1 MSGSEVS
8 DPPLDANMRHEQGQL
23 RSLID
28 ALPSLI
34 SYVDKDRCYQFNN
47 KAHED
52 WFGHRQEDIKGR
64 HIRDVVGKRTY
75 EVLRPYIDD
84 ALTGNTVEAEA
95 HTSYGDGGDRYIHVI
110 YVPDVEPDGGVAGL
124 FVVVNDITQRKQ
136 AELELEKAH
145 AVLEQSVEKQ
155 TLELQQTS
163 DSLEMETAERARI
176 EMQLRQAQKMEAI
189 GQLTQGIAHDFNNV
203 LSIAVGNLHLLQHQT
218 QGQPDLLQHVEA
230 ALEGIERGVNI
241 TRKLQAMSGQDNSET
256 KLTDPNQ
263 SIEGMRDLIAK
274 SLTAAIDVEIFLLED
289 IWPVD
294 INVAEF
300 ENALLN
306 LCLNARDAMPD
317 GGALVIESANKR
329 LDEGYARRNP
339 PAKAGE
345 FVMISISDTGT
356 GMTDYIKEKLF
367 NPFFTTKEIGQG
379 GGLGLNM
386 VHGFVERSG
395 GYLEVY
401 SELGSGTTFSI
412 FLPRKQARPA
422 EFKSV
427 PRRQTLL
434 PCGDETIL
442 IVDDEKDL
450 LRIAVE
456 YLKRLGYTTLTAENG
471 TRALDI
477 LKTHPEVNLMFSD
490 IIMPGKIDGYQLS
503 LQAKDTYPEL
513 KILLTSGFTKRREEF
528 TNELDPDRARL
539 ARNLL
544 NKPYS
549 DEELAFAVRQA
560 LDHD

>member
-1 MSGSEVS
+1 
-8 DPPLDANMRHEQGQL
+8 
-23 RSLID
+23 
-28 ALPSLI
+28 
-34 SYVDKDRCYQFNN
+34 
-47 KAHED
+47 
-52 WFGHRQEDIKGR
+52 
-64 HIRDVVGKRTY
+64 
-75 EVLRPYIDD
+75 
-84 ALTGNTVEAEA
+84 
-95 HTSYGDGGDRYIHVI
+95 
-110 YVPDVEPDGGVAGL
+110 
-124 FVVVNDITQRKQ
+124 
-136 AELELEKAH
+136 
-145 AVLEQSVEKQ
+145 
-155 TLELQQTS
+155 
-163 DSLEMETAERARI
+163 
-176 EMQLRQAQKMEAI
+176 
-189 GQLTQGIAHDFNNV
+189 
-203 LSIAVGNLHLLQHQT
+203 
-218 QGQPDLLQHVEA
+218 
-230 ALEGIERGVNI
+230 
-241 TRKLQAMSGQDNSET
+241 
-256 KLTDPNQ
+256 
-263 SIEGMRDLIAK
+263 
-274 SLTAAIDVEIFLLED
+274 
-289 IWPVD
+289 
-294 INVAEF
+294 
-300 ENALLN
+300 
-306 LCLNARDAMPD
+306 
-317 GGALVIESANKR
+317 
-329 LDEGYARRNP
+329 P